1 MSDDEHTTS
10 PVRRAR
16 DRALEAKL
24 RYDQGRHGL
33 ADPELITLRRQW
45 QTYLWHYY
53 GQIAGYKE
61 TRNIR
66 DKWHEPIDAEDHPD
80 SLAEIEPYQFASQI
94 RTERGENPFT
104 GVTEKRDIPI
114 PSVWPADALR
124 AINAKL
130 DECYHELGF
139 DEPPRKVVKHSGYLG
154 SEHPEWFSD
163 EFTLDVWREFIETVA
178 EDGDAPESLDDAVEL
193 AVGEVQRAQGEEP

>member
-33 ADPELITLRRQW
+33 ADRELITLRRQW

-66 DKWHEPIDAEDHPD
+66 DKWHEPIDPEDHPD
-80 SLAEIEPYQFASQI
+80 SLAQI
-94 RTERGENPFT
+94 
-104 GVTEKRDIPI
+104 VS
-114 PSVWPADALR
+114 PSSSSMSPSRVFC
-124 AINAKL
+124 
-130 DECYHELGF
+130 ETQ
-139 DEPPRKVVKHSGYLG
+139 G
-154 SEHPEWFSD
+154 SVFW
-163 EFTLDVWREFIETVA
+163 
-178 EDGDAPESLDDAVEL
+178 
-193 AVGEVQRAQGEEP
+193 